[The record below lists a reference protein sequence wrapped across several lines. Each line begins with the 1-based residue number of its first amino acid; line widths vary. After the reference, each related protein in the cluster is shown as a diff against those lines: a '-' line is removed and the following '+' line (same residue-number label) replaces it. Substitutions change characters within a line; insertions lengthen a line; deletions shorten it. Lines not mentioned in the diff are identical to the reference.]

1 MPSNARTQS
10 GPVRAPQQDPTPVQ
24 RHPTPVQRRWLKR
37 GLTQPG
43 GKLPIFDED
52 GQRFANSTVK
62 SCIRRGWAEPWF
74 ENPLKSD
81 WVVCKLT
88 HLGRVVAEEDSW
100 QQGDLRDLTA

>member
-1 MPSNARTQS
+1 MPSNAQS
-10 GPVRAPQQDPTPVQ
+10 QGGPVRVPRHNPTSVQ
-24 RHPTPVQRRWLKR
+24 LRWLKR

-43 GKLPIFDED
+43 GKLPIFIED

-62 SCIRRGWAEPWF
+62 SCVRRGWAEPWF

-88 HLGRVVAEEDSW
+88 HLGRVVAEEDGW
-100 QQGDLRDLTA
+100 QQDDLPDLSA